1 MTKFFV
7 PKICIVTSN
16 TYPEI
21 TGVMEL
27 KTINQLKRNKKSKI
41 FTRKVQGSFEIP
53 HAISTLIN
61 EKKYDGFVAIGCI
74 IKGQTPNFE
83 FISNA
88 ITSAIMNLTITYKKP
103 IGNAVITCLNRKQAN
118 ERLQKG
124 SEAAKAVCDTL
135 WRGVFNEKTKR
146 TNRK

>member
-1 MTKFFV
+1 MTKYLI

-16 TYPEI
+16 THPEI

-27 KTINQLKRNKKSKI
+27 KTIDQLKRNKKSKI
-41 FTRKVQGSFEIP
+41 YTRRVHGSFEIP
-53 HAISTLIN
+53 YAISTLIN
-61 EKKYDGFVAIGCI
+61 EKKYEGFIAIGCI

>member
-16 TYPEI
+16 THPEI

-27 KTINQLKRNKKSKI
+27 KTIDQLKTNKKSKI
-41 FTRKVQGSFEIP
+41 YIRRVQGSFEIP
-53 HAISTLIN
+53 YAKYILIN
-61 EKKYDGFVAIGCI
+61 EKKYEGFIAIGCI

-88 ITSAIMNLTITYKKP
+88 ITNAIMNLSITYKKP
-103 IGNAVITCLNRKQAN
+103 IGNAVITCLNKKQAN
-118 ERLQKG
+118 ERLLKG
-124 SEAAKAVCDTL
+124 SKAAMAVCDTL
-135 WRGVFNEKTKR
+135 RRDVFNEK
-146 TNRK
+146 